1 MKNKTVK
8 VIANSIKTAN
18 KIVDNRSIV
27 DSNKEFY
34 LKAKSINSC
43 SRYAKDSKLS
53 TQDVKK
59 YVDASLEVL
68 SDYKDYLKDYNDIES
83 KVYKQVRLM
92 LTSMYVK
99 KVDFN
104 NKDYKRIERVFSS
117 LVAKKLNLSTSTTH
131 EKVTESVNQANREL
145 IKSFF
150 SYSDNQLDAIRVLVY
165 KFKK

>member
-59 YVDASLEVL
+59 YIDASLEVL
-68 SDYKDYLKDYNDIES
+68 TDYKNDKDNTRIKLLLKN
-83 KVYKQVRLM
+83 
-92 LTSMYVK
+92 MYAK

-104 NKDYKRIERVFSS
+104 NKDYRRIERVFSS
-117 LVAKKLNLSTSTTH
+117 LVAKKLNLSTSTCH
-131 EKVTESVNQANREL
+131 EKVTEACNQANREL

-150 SYSDNQLDAIRVLVY
+150 SYSDNQLDSIRVLVY

>member
-1 MKNKTVK
+1 MTAVKAIKEVKTTSK
-8 VIANSIKTAN
+8 V
-18 KIVDNRSIV
+18 VDNRNIV
-27 DSNKEFY
+27 DSNKDFY

-43 SRYAKDSKLS
+43 SRYAKEEKL
-53 TQDVKK
+53 TMQDVKK

-68 SDYKDYLKDYNDIES
+68 SDYKNEKDNTKIKLLLK
-83 KVYKQVRLM
+83 
-92 LTSMYVK
+92 SMYAK

-104 NKDYKRIERVFSS
+104 NKDYRRIERVFSS

-131 EKVTESVNQANREL
+131 EKVTESVNLSNREL

-165 KFKK
+165 KFKI

>member
-1 MKNKTVK
+1 MKNKTQ
-8 VIANSIKTAN
+8 KTAVKTAVKTQDNN
-18 KIVDNRSIV
+18 KD
-27 DSNKEFY
+27 FY

-59 YVDASLEVL
+59 FVDASLEVL

-92 LTSMYVK
+92 LTSMYAK

-131 EKVTESVNQANREL
+131 EKITESVNLSNREL

-150 SYSDNQLDAIRVLVY
+150 SYSDNQLDSIRVLVY
-165 KFKK
+165 KFKI